1 MLLPPREGAMGRTG
15 ARGGA
20 LTKTGPA
27 FHIASTLCHPV
38 SSTARLVSR
47 AENEHVVLADC
58 RGVNNEFSSQ
68 MAYYPE
74 NPRGAP
80 QDVAVV
86 PTPDG
91 QYNLW
96 IDSTTSGLFTTTGVT
111 FTAVLGPRVAEGEY
125 AGTGDNGYGN
135 FSCWARYAKDLY
147 EWDDTSCSMVYD
159 CDHRAAP
166 APTTSTT
173 GTASAAPAATTS
185 ASQTDVSTGR
195 GLSIGAIVGVSVG
208 SGIGAILVAV
218 AIFLFLRH
226 LRNQKSKDAGEETG
240 AARGSLATTGSGS
253 GGQQSAQVVHEMDA
267 QWHGSEMPSES
278 KKGELD
284 GNPRAELPTP
294 GEQPHGPG

>member
-1 MLLPPREGAMGRTG
+1 MGRTG
-15 ARGGA
+15 ARGGV
-20 LTKTGPA
+20 LTKTGSA
-27 FHIASTLCHPV
+27 SRIASTLRRPV

-47 AENEHVVLADC
+47 ADNEHVALADC
-58 RGVNNEFSSQ
+58 KGLNNEFSSQ
-68 MAYYPE
+68 MAYYPGSL
-74 NPRGAP
+74 RGAP

-91 QYNLW
+91 QYSLW

-125 AGTGDNGYGN
+125 AGRGDNGYGN
-135 FSCWARYAKDLY
+135 FSCWARYIKDLY

-166 APTTSTT
+166 APTASTT
-173 GTASAAPAATTS
+173 GTTSAAPAAATS
-185 ASQTDVSTGR
+185 TSQTQVSTGR
-195 GLSIGAIVGVSVG
+195 GLSIGAIVGVSIG
-208 SGIGAILVAV
+208 SGIGAILVTV
-218 AIFLFLRH
+218 AIFLFLRR
-226 LRNQKSKDAGEETG
+226 LRNQKSKEAGEETG
-240 AARGSLATTGSGS
+240 AGRGSLATTGPGS
-253 GGQQSAQVVHEMDA
+253 GGWQNAQVAHEMDA

-284 GNPRAELPTP
+284 GNPRAELAAP